1 MTSELLE
8 KLYMVQNIDRV
19 KENPKQPDD
28 TEAKVFIPFNIFQT
42 RYSLQMFGLA

>member
-19 KENPKQPDD
+19 KENPKQPDG
-28 TEAKVFIPFNIFQT
+28 TEARVCYPKQ
-42 RYSLQMFGLA
+42 